1 MTENPIP
8 KECQILNPQKTNL
21 GHSISSRHTAAVK
34 LGIISDTHGTVP
46 TAVHDALAGVNHIL
60 HAGDVGPVDII
71 TELEA
76 IAPVTAVR
84 GNTDFAIDLPET
96 RLIEFGGNKFLIH
109 HIVDFPVPSQTV
121 RALLAE
127 EQPQVVVF
135 GHTHMPCNEQLDGV
149 FYLNPGSPA
158 TPRGGAPASV
168 AIVEFVN
175 GAPRA
180 RHITL
185 T

>member
-1 MTENPIP
+1 MPNSQLP
-8 KECQILNPQKTNL
+8 KPSL
-21 GHSISSRHTAAVK
+21 GHSLTFPHTSAVK
-34 LGIISDTHGTVP
+34 LGVISDTHGTLP
-46 TAVHDALAGVNHIL
+46 AAVHDALAGVDHIL

-96 RLIEFGGNKFLIH
+96 RLVEFGGNKFLIH
-109 HIVDFPVPSQTV
+109 HIVDFPVRSQTML
-121 RALLAE
+121 ALLTK
-127 EQPQVVVF
+127 EQPQIVIF
-135 GHTHMPCNEQLDGV
+135 GHTHMPCNERLDGV
-149 FYLNPGSPA
+149 LYLNPGSPA
-158 TPRGGAPASV
+158 TPRGGASASV
-168 AIVEFVN
+168 AIVEFEN
-175 GAPRA
+175 GTPRA

>member
-1 MTENPIP
+1 MTKNPIP
-8 KECQILNPQKTNL
+8 KERQILNPQKTNL

-46 TAVHDALAGVNHIL
+46 AAVHDALAGVNHIL
-60 HAGDVGPVDII
+60 HAGDVGPVDTI

-96 RLIEFGGNKFLIH
+96 RLVEFGGNKFLIH

-127 EQPQVVVF
+127 EQPQIVIF
-135 GHTHMPCNEQLDGV
+135 GHTHMPCNERLDGV
-149 FYLNPGSPA
+149 LYLNPGSPA

-168 AIVEFVN
+168 AIVEFEN
-175 GAPRA
+175 DTPRA

>member
-1 MTENPIP
+1 MPNSQLP
-8 KECQILNPQKTNL
+8 KPSL
-21 GHSISSRHTAAVK
+21 GHSLTFPHTSDVK
-34 LGIISDTHGTVP
+34 LGIISDTHGTLP
-46 TAVHDALAGVNHIL
+46 AAVHDALAGVDHIL

-96 RLIEFGGNKFLIH
+96 RLVEFGGNKFLIH
-109 HIVDFPVPSQTV
+109 HIVDFPVRSQTML
-121 RALLAE
+121 ALLTE
-127 EQPQVVVF
+127 EQPQIVIF
-135 GHTHMPCNEQLDGV
+135 GHTHMPCNERLDGV
-149 FYLNPGSPA
+149 LYLNPGSPA
-158 TPRGGAPASV
+158 TPRGGASASV
-168 AIVEFVN
+168 AIVEFEN
-175 GAPRA
+175 GTPRA

>member
-1 MTENPIP
+1 MPNSQLP
-8 KECQILNPQKTNL
+8 KPSL
-21 GHSISSRHTAAVK
+21 GHSLTFPHTSAVK
-34 LGIISDTHGTVP
+34 LGVISDTHGTLP
-46 TAVHDALAGVNHIL
+46 AAVHDALAGVDHIL

-96 RLIEFGGNKFLIH
+96 RLVEFGGNKFLIH
-109 HIVDFPVPSQTV
+109 HIVDFPVLSQTML
-121 RALLAE
+121 ALLTE
-127 EQPQVVVF
+127 EQPQIVIF
-135 GHTHMPCNEQLDGV
+135 GHTHMPCNERLDGV
-149 FYLNPGSPA
+149 LYLNPGSPA
-158 TPRGGAPASV
+158 TPRGGASASV
-168 AIVEFVN
+168 AIVEFEN
-175 GAPRA
+175 GTPRA

>member
-1 MTENPIP
+1 M
-8 KECQILNPQKTNL
+8 
-21 GHSISSRHTAAVK
+21 K

-46 TAVHDALAGVNHIL
+46 AAVHDALAGVNHIL
-60 HAGDVGPVDII
+60 HAGDVGPVDTI

-96 RLIEFGGNKFLIH
+96 RLVEFGGNKFLIH

-127 EQPQVVVF
+127 EQPQIVIF
-135 GHTHMPCNEQLDGV
+135 GHTHMPCNERLDGV
-149 FYLNPGSPA
+149 LYLNPGSPA

-168 AIVEFVN
+168 AIVEFEN
-175 GAPRA
+175 DTPRA

>member
-1 MTENPIP
+1 
-8 KECQILNPQKTNL
+8 LDL
-21 GHSISSRHTAAVK
+21 GHWDLVIPFWSLELGHFTSPLHTAAVK
-34 LGIISDTHGTVP
+34 LGLISDTHGTVP
-46 TAVHDALAGVNHIL
+46 AAVHDALAGVYHIL

-76 IAPVTAVR
+76 IAPVSAVR

-96 RLIEFGGNKFLIH
+96 RLIEFDGNKFLIH

-127 EQPQVVVF
+127 EQPDVVVF
-135 GHTHMPCNEQLDGV
+135 GHTHMPYNELLNGV
-149 FYLNPGSPA
+149 LYLNPGSPA